1 MQGDRPVTCRRCNS
15 ALSSGS
21 RFCGTCGAAVPLD
34 AREPIPTHGAP
45 WTLIIITALPVLMVV
60 AIGIAVATIAS
71 PSVSQTGG
79 GAVTQEPSS
88 SVGTIKKKE
97 PANDGGPSPKAS
109 DKSQPKKPNEQPAE
123 EASGPAPGYNLVQTP
138 DGSLSAEVPQ
148 SWGVETGENS
158 EKGGGT
164 GTWSYYAGVYLSS
177 SITTAP
183 NLDAWYGGE
192 GGSTGA
198 YFVAS
203 RSLAQDH
210 TDYELTH
217 SLFNANKEEICASSG
232 PYENYQR
239 PPYSVNRQTW
249 YGCGADGATVY
260 TMAIA
265 PEGREC
271 VVVLNAR
278 VPDETDR
285 EEMQHLVDTIEV
297 DCGRIT
303 S

>member
-1 MQGDRPVTCRRCNS
+1 MAS
-15 ALSSGS
+15 
-21 RFCGTCGAAVPLD
+21 
-34 AREPIPTHGAP
+34 
-45 WTLIIITALPVLMVV
+45 
-60 AIGIAVATIAS
+60 IAS
-71 PSVSQTGG
+71 PGISQTG
-79 GAVTQEPSS
+79 AVTKEPSSS
-88 SVGTIKKKE
+88 SVGTTKKN
-97 PANDGGPSPKAS
+97 PTDDGGPSPKAS
-109 DKSQPKKPNEQPAE
+109 EKPQPKKPDEQPAE
-123 EASGPAPGYNLVQTP
+123 EASEPPPGYNLVQTP

-158 EKGGGT
+158 ETGRGS
-164 GTWSYYAGVYLSS
+164 GTWSYYAGVYILS

-203 RSLAQDH
+203 RSLAQNH

-232 PYENYQR
+232 PYESYKR
-239 PPYSVNRQTW
+239 PPYSVNRQIW
-249 YGCGADGATVY
+249 HGCGVDGATVY

-271 VVVLNAR
+271 VAVVNAR
-278 VPDETDR
+278 IQDGADQEAI
-285 EEMQHLVDTIEV
+285 QHLVTTVEV
-297 DCGRIT
+297 DCARVT

>member
-1 MQGDRPVTCRRCNS
+1 MS
-15 ALSSGS
+15 L
-21 RFCGTCGAAVPLD
+21 PL
-34 AREPIPTHGAP
+34 
-45 WTLIIITALPVLMVV
+45 LMIV

-71 PSVSQTGG
+71 PSVSQTGA

-88 SVGTIKKKE
+88 SSDGATKKD
-97 PANDGGPSPKAS
+97 PTDDGGPSPKAS
-109 DKSQPKKPNEQPAE
+109 GKSQPNKSNEQPAE

-164 GTWSYYAGVYLSS
+164 GTWSYYAGVYISS

-210 TDYELTH
+210 NDYELTH
-217 SLFNANKEEICASSG
+217 SLFNANKEEICASAG

-239 PPYSVNRQTW
+239 PPYTVNRQIW

-260 TMAIA
+260 TVAIA

-271 VVVLNAR
+271 VAVLNAR
-278 VPDETDR
+278 VQDGADQGQI
-285 EEMQHLVDTIEV
+285 QHLVNSVEV
-297 DCGRIT
+297 DCARVT

>member
-1 MQGDRPVTCRRCNS
+1 VKGDRPVTCRHCNS
-15 ALSSGS
+15 TVSPGS

-45 WTLIIITALPVLMVV
+45 WTLIIIMALPLVMIG
-60 AIGIAVATIAS
+60 AIGLAVATIAS

-79 GAVTQEPSS
+79 GAVTQVTSSTSDSTTKKNPTDDGEP
-88 SVGTIKKKE
+88 
-97 PANDGGPSPKAS
+97 PPKAS
-109 DKSQPKKPNEQPAE
+109 DKSQSKKPNGQPAK

-138 DGSLSAEVPQ
+138 DRGLSAEVPQ

-164 GTWSYYAGVYLSS
+164 GTWSYYAGVYISS

-210 TDYELTH
+210 TNYELTH
-217 SLFNANKEEICASSG
+217 SLFNANKEEICTSAG
-232 PYENYQR
+232 PYENYKR
-239 PPYSVNRQTW
+239 LPYSVNRQIW
-249 YGCGADGATVY
+249 YGCGVDGATVY
-260 TMAIA
+260 TIAIA

-271 VVVLNAR
+271 VAVLNAR
-278 VPDETDR
+278 IQDGAEQ
-285 EEMQHLVDTIEV
+285 EAIQHLVNTVEV
-297 DCGRIT
+297 DCARVT